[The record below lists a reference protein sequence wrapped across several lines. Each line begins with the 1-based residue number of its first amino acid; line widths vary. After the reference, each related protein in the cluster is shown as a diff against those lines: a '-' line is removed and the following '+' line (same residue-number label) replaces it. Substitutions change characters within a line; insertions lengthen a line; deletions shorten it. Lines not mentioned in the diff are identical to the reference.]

1 MNYEII
7 FTPQFEKD
15 VKYYLKKKKYTK
27 IIDDIDEIVMEL
39 EKGVFVGSEIAD
51 LKLPASNSIYKVR
64 AANSSI
70 NAGKSHGFRL
80 IYYVVK
86 DDQEIFLL
94 TIYSK
99 KDQETISKSE
109 IIQML
114 KMYCT

>member
-1 MNYEII
+1 MSYEIV

-27 IIDDIDEIVMEL
+27 ILDDIDEIVTDL
-39 EKGVFVGSEIAD
+39 EKGIFVGSEIAD
-51 LKLPASNSIYKVR
+51 LKLPSSNSIYKVR
-64 AANSSI
+64 VANSSI
-70 NAGKSHGFRL
+70 NVGKSNGFRL

-86 DDQEIFLL
+86 DDREIFLL

-99 KDQETISKSE
+99 KDQENISKNE
-109 IIQML
+109 IVELL